1 MALSGLQRQVI
12 HFYRRCLHAAKA
24 KEQPYNERWM
34 AFVHQEFR
42 KNQTISKRD
51 FFYIEHLLRVGQRQ
65 YEAYS
70 RPEVKDIHFS

>member
-1 MALSGLQRQVI
+1 
-12 HFYRRCLHAAKA
+12 
-24 KEQPYNERWM
+24 M